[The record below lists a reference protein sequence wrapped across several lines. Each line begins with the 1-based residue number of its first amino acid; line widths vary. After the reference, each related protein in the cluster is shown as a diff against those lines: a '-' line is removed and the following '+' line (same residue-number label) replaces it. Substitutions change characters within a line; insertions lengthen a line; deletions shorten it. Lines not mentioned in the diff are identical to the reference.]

1 MILLMIT
8 ALLVLALLMQHS
20 PWGVHFEDRSKM
32 FLSGLQVYGGSD
44 LLLCLP
50 PYSIRKFRQS
60 IDSMAKE
67 RMMKKIKCGVSEI
80 GGRS

>member
-8 ALLVLALLMQHS
+8 ALLALLMQHS
-20 PWGVHFEDRSKM
+20 PWGVHFEDTSKM
-32 FLSGLQVYGGSD
+32 FLSRLQVYGGSD

-67 RMMKKIKCGVSEI
+67 RMMKIIKYGVSEI
-80 GGRS
+80 GSRS